1 MLNFKNILVPTDFSM
16 NSVQALQFGQ
26 YFAKQSRAYLH
37 VLHIMSPLMKRYT
50 DRAGD
55 EFYRSEQS
63 KLLDAEE
70 ELRRFINKV
79 SFSSVEVVEAIRTG
93 KPFEQIM
100 SYAKDN
106 QIDLIVIASH
116 GWTGLSHLITG
127 SVADKVLRNSD
138 IPTICVKSNIPLL
151 EKDKAAFRNPFA
163 ENWVG

>member
-1 MLNFKNILVPTDFSM
+1 
-16 NSVQALQFGQ
+16 
-26 YFAKQSRAYLH
+26 
-37 VLHIMSPLMKRYT
+37 
-50 DRAGD
+50 
-55 EFYRSEQS
+55 
-63 KLLDAEE
+63 
-70 ELRRFINKV
+70 
-79 SFSSVEVVEAIRTG
+79 
-93 KPFEQIM
+93 M

-151 EKDKAAFRNPFA
+151 EKDKATFRNPFA

>member
-1 MLNFKNILVPTDFSM
+1 MLNFQNILVPTDFSA

-37 VLHIMSPLMKRYT
+37 VLHIMSPLLQKGRYNET
-50 DRAGD
+50 PDIKI
-55 EFYRSEQS
+55 SEHA
-63 KLLDAEE
+63 KLLEAEE

-79 SFSSVEVVEAIRTG
+79 SCYNVDLVEAIRTG

-100 SYAKDN
+100 SYSKDN
-106 QIDLIVIASH
+106 QIDLIVIATH

-127 SVADKVLRNSD
+127 SVADKVMRNSD
-138 IPTICVKSNIPLL
+138 IPTICVKSNITLL
-151 EKDKAAFRNPFA
+151 EKDKGAFKNPFA